1 MQNIVHDS
9 MESKKQEWATGLA
22 LRLILAK
29 KEEVCK
35 KLPTSYS
42 KI

>member
-1 MQNIVHDS
+1 MQNTVHDS
-9 MESKKQEWATGLA
+9 MESKKQEWATVLA
-22 LRLILAK
+22 LMLILAK
-29 KEEVCK
+29 KEVCK